1 MKTMQKMKRSAFTL
15 VELLV
20 VIVIIGILLAVLFP
34 AISDALKTASA
45 NSMLQQGRSISQALL
60 QRNLDENFDQQI
72 YAVSTGGSN
81 TFTTSTQ
88 YFRYLIK
95 NGVIEGETFALFGGG
110 GTKLYRGVDENKFTG
125 QFNGWNAV
133 VDVNTHPISTAP
145 LLISRNLVITKLPDG
160 AANSEDIAS
169 LIRNTTD
176 QKLKFATTQLV
187 IITKGGSGHAVHP
200 VASLASGGAAKIN
213 PPYLDSGTPASKL
226 LDVIQPGSD

>member
-15 VELLV
+15 VALLV

-72 YAVSTGGSN
+72 YAVSTGGTN
-81 TFTTSTQ
+81 FTTSTE

-110 GTKLYRGVDENKFTG
+110 GTKLYRGVDQTKFTG
-125 QFNGWNAV
+125 QYNAWNAV

-145 LLISRNLVITKLPDG
+145 LLFSRNLVIEKLPDG
-160 AANSEDIAS
+160 AANSEDIAA
-169 LIRNTTD
+169 LLRNTTD

-187 IITKGGSGHAVHP
+187 VITKGGSGHAVHP
-200 VASLASGGAAKIN
+200 VASLTTGGAAKIN
-213 PPYLDSGTPASKL
+213 PPYLDSGNPASKL
-226 LDVIQPGSD
+226 LDVIKPGSD